1 MRGSRGSHPRIP
13 RRARARQRRGPV
25 RASDTCTYARHQQL
39 TAGLANISR
48 NGRGGKL
55 IEEIRG
61 DGLMIGVQFSTPR
74 DNKISKPLT
83 QECLKRQMLLLST
96 SSFDVVRWIPPLTVS
111 EAEIDEALRIFEAA
125 LDAAA
130 ADAGLL

>member
-1 MRGSRGSHPRIP
+1 M
-13 RRARARQRRGPV
+13 
-25 RASDTCTYARHQQL
+25 
-39 TAGLANISR
+39 
-48 NGRGGKL
+48 

-111 EAEIDEALRIFEAA
+111 EAEIDEALRIFESA

>member
-1 MRGSRGSHPRIP
+1 
-13 RRARARQRRGPV
+13 
-25 RASDTCTYARHQQL
+25 
-39 TAGLANISR
+39 
-48 NGRGGKL
+48 
-55 IEEIRG
+55 
-61 DGLMIGVQFSTPR
+61 MIGVQFSTPR

-83 QECLKRQMLLLST
+83 QECLNRQMLLLST